1 MSQTNSLEFLKF
13 EFRICFELVRDGRFA
28 RHSNFEFIYSGGM
41 HDQGRT
47 ETHGGNPEVPRP
59 LQ

>member
-13 EFRICFELVRDGRFA
+13 EFRICFEF

-41 HDQGRT
+41 NDQGGT
-47 ETHGGNPEVPRP
+47 ETYGGNSEVPQS